1 VQGATERLI
10 SVTGSPLGLNKAAE
24 LMLDVLEEQSNAPE
38 SAAGA
43 TAATADGVTPA
54 QTHTLKIMLSNNQ
67 VGGIIGKAGATV
79 KQMRE
84 ESGANIKVDTQ
95 SALQNERL
103 VSLSGAKSA
112 VVKAHMLVVVKL
124 ASMPD
129 DGVATSHKF
138 QRTGPPRQPGPAGGL
153 MMPYMLGQGGPGAG
167 YGAPPSYG
175 GYATGAP
182 HQGFQQGF
190 MGHQQMGGALGVAG
204 GHSSAAHGQQPYG
217 LQRADGG
224 FPQQGYPQQGY
235 GAPQGYGGY
244 GVDGASYGGGGG
256 GWGGGSGAA
265 AAAAASAAG
274 VGAATARA
282 DGSSVNEQLVPV
294 QLVGRLIGRG
304 GQGIRELR
312 EMSRATIKINTDCEP
327 GTEQRKVTV
336 TGTPDQLQFA
346 LSLIQQRLAQGP

>member
-1 VQGATERLI
+1 
-10 SVTGSPLGLNKAAE
+10 
-24 LMLDVLEEQSNAPE
+24 MLDVLEEQSNALE

-153 MMPYMLGQGGPGAG
+153 MMPYMLGQGAPGAG

-217 LQRADGG
+217 LQRADG
-224 FPQQGYPQQGY
+224 FPSKATRSRVRCAAGLRRLWRRRCLIRRRRRRRLGRRQRRSSSSRRQRRRCRRGHRPCRRVERQRAA
-235 GAPQGYGGY
+235 GA
-244 GVDGASYGGGGG
+244 
-256 GWGGGSGAA
+256 GAA
-265 AAAAASAAG
+265 GRAADRARRSGDPRAAG
-274 VGAATARA
+274 
-282 DGSSVNEQLVPV
+282 DVP
-294 QLVGRLIGRG
+294 
-304 GQGIRELR
+304 
-312 EMSRATIKINTDCEP
+312 ATIKINTDCEP